1 MRPDLAAT
9 IDHTLL
15 KPEADLVQVR
25 TLCSEALEH
34 GFRTVCVNRIWVEE
48 ASRLLEGSSVGVCS
62 VVGFPLGAT
71 SPTVKAFEAAEA
83 VAAGADEI
91 DMVLAIGALKQGSHD
106 RVREDI
112 AAVVRAAEGRIVKVI
127 LETCLLS
134 RDEKV
139 AACNLSAE
147 AGARFVKTSTGFGPG
162 GATIDDV
169 RLMRRTV
176 GGALGVKA
184 SGGIRTTA
192 DADAFIAA
200 GASRLGTSSGVAIVT
215 GG

>member
-1 MRPDLAAT
+1 VRRDLAGT

-25 TLCSEALEH
+25 QLCAEALEH
-34 GFRTVCVNRIWVEE
+34 GFKAVCINRIWVEE
-48 ASRLLEGSSVGVCS
+48 ASRQLAGSAVSVCS

-71 SPTVKAFEAAEA
+71 SRTVKAFETEEA

-91 DMVLAIGALKQGSHD
+91 DMVIALGALKQGNQD
-106 RVREDI
+106 EVRRDI
-112 AAVVRAAEGRIVKVI
+112 ESVVRAAGGRIVKVI
-127 LETCLLS
+127 LETCLL
-134 RDEKV
+134 EAEQKV
-139 AACNLSAE
+139 TACRLSAQ
-147 AGARFVKTSTGFGPG
+147 AGAHFVKTSTGFGPG

-176 GGALGVKA
+176 GEALGVKA
-184 SGGIRTTA
+184 SGGIRTTEQ
-192 DADAFIAA
+192 ADAFIEA
-200 GASRLGTSSGVAIVT
+200 GASRLGTSSGIAIVT